1 MKQDVTYAGGIL
13 KIFGNKLIDYA
24 GTFPPASLDLK
35 TSFINY
41 LKYLESPH
49 SWLLSKFV
57 VPAKRLPELTS
68 IIEIEKIVPDKP
80 INLSVLGGKEVVVSK
95 FFDGLV
101 SDIEKILEFKT
112 HFGEKIN
119 TDTYEVLLP
128 LELFVVPDINKLV
141 DFFTKVSVSF
151 FESVNKNVSV
161 FYEAA
166 PGKELEILTKA
177 ISYFN
182 MIGNFA
188 GYKIRTGGIEPSS
201 FPHAEKIARALR
213 ICSENETPLKCT
225 AGLHHPY
232 RHYDASVKT
241 KMHGFI
247 NVFCAGIFAF
257 NLDLNEYELTR
268 MLLEEDPYKFKFSDD
283 KITYEEFEV
292 FEEEIAEA
300 REKFILSF
308 GSCSFEEPV
317 DDLQKLKYL

>member
-1 MKQDVTYAGGIL
+1 MKSDTPYAGSIF

-35 TSFINY
+35 TSFTNY
-41 LKYLESPH
+41 LKYQDTPES
-49 SWLLSKFV
+49 WMLSRYV
-57 VPAKRLPELTS
+57 IPAKRLSELAS
-68 IIEIEKIVPDKP
+68 IIEREKIIPNKP
-80 INLSVLGGKEVVVSK
+80 LNFSVLGGKEVAISK

-101 SDIEKILEFKT
+101 ADIEEILKFKT
-112 HFGEKIN
+112 KFGDNIITE
-119 TDTYEVLLP
+119 TYEVLLP
-128 LELFVVPDINKLV
+128 LELLVVPDMNKLV

-151 FESVNKNVSV
+151 FDSLDKNVSV

-166 PGKELEILTKA
+166 PGKELEILSKA

-201 FPHAEKIARALR
+201 FPPAEKIARSLSV
-213 ICSENETPLKCT
+213 CSENETPMKCT
-225 AGLHHPY
+225 AGLHHPF
-232 RHYDASVKT
+232 RHYDASVGT
-241 KMHGFI
+241 RMHGFI

-257 NLDLNEYELTR
+257 NLDLNEHELTR
-268 MLLEEDPYKFKFSDD
+268 MLLEEDPYKFKFSDN
-283 KITYEEFEV
+283 KISYEGFEV

-300 REKFILSF
+300 REKYILSF

-317 DDLQKLKYL
+317 EDLHKLKYL